1 MKKTIIVEGMSCQH
15 CVMAVKRALGE
26 LEGVKSVDVFLAD
39 KKVEVEVENTPDEK
53 LREAISDAGYDVV
66 EIR

>member
-53 LREAISDAGYDVV
+53 LMEAISDAGYDVV